1 MRYRQYKFKFYLNA
15 SHAICINGLMGQKHP
30 HTWEIVINVLKMQE
44 TFVQFNDI
52 EAEIEKAIGVYQNQ
66 FINDIPPFDLVNPT
80 LENCCQHF
88 KELFTELLNQNGW
101 ILLAIEMSETPSRS
115 YVINLLDDGDS
126 EEKQSLEVMAD
137 TILNHIV
144 AAKEE

>member
-15 SHAICINGLMGQKHP
+15 SHAICINGSMGQKHP
-30 HTWEIVINVLKMQE
+30 HTWEIVINVLRMQE
-44 TFVQFNDI
+44 TFVQFNEI
-52 EAEIEKAIGVYQNQ
+52 ETEIEKAIGVYQNQ
-66 FINDIPPFDLVNPT
+66 FINEIPPFDLVNPT

-88 KELFTELLNQNGW
+88 KEILNQKGW

-137 TILNHIV
+137 TILDQII

>member
-15 SHAICINGLMGQKHP
+15 SHAIYINGSMGQKHP
-30 HTWEIVINVLKMQE
+30 HTWEIVINVLRMQE
-44 TFVQFNDI
+44 NFVQFNEI

-66 FINDIPPFDLVNPT
+66 FINELPPFDLINPT
-80 LENCCQHF
+80 LENCCQYF
-88 KELFTELLNQNGW
+88 KDKFTEILNQKGW

-115 YVINLLDDGDS
+115 YVISLLDDGDF

-137 TILNHIV
+137 TLLDQII